1 MSRKTQSY
9 TEERR
14 TFLKTMAVAGSATAA
29 VVLTGRAAVASPEQN
44 PSPKAAEN
52 RGYHETPHIRTYYRI
67 ARL

>member
-14 TFLKTMAVAGSATAA
+14 TFLKTMAVAGGATAA
-29 VVLTGRAAVASPEQN
+29 VVLTGRAAFAAPEQN
-44 PSPKAAEN
+44 LSPKAAEN

>member
-9 TEERR
+9 TEQRR
-14 TFLKTMAVAGSATAA
+14 TFLKTMAVAGGATAT
-29 VVLTGRAAVASPEQN
+29 VLLTGRAAGASPEQN
-44 PSPKAAEN
+44 ASPEATEN